1 MKIIHTA
8 DIHLDAGFASAG
20 VPVSFAN
27 RRRQGLRE
35 VFRTIAAR
43 AGELRADALLIAGD
57 LFDLARVTRDTVA
70 FLQSQFQAIEH
81 VPVFISPG
89 NHDPYID
96 GSPYITEPW
105 PDNVT
110 IFRQPDWTSAT
121 AAAGRLVVHG
131 FAFDGWDISRNPFG
145 QLAIEDDGALHVAV
159 GHGSERGH
167 QPPDGKL
174 YAPFDANA
182 ASALRL
188 SYLALGHFHNVIEIP
203 ANGTSMYYSG
213 APEGHDF
220 SECGPRYYLEVDLDD
235 GAVKVTPVPSSQ
247 VIYETREIDCS
258 TAVSSQD
265 LVDRIRGLARDD
277 VKLAVRVTLCGA
289 CPLSL
294 MGELAA
300 VKDAAA
306 DDFEYLD
313 VVDATSPQEDYEE
326 LARDGTTL
334 GEFITRLNA
343 AIEDAPDE
351 ARRAVLER
359 AREVGLAAYR
369 GERIGVRGM
378 EIGGRA

>member
-1 MKIIHTA
+1 MKVIHTA

-35 VFRTIAAR
+35 VFRSIVAK
-43 AGELRADALLIAGD
+43 AGELNADAMLIAGD

-70 FLQSQFQAIEH
+70 FLQGQFESIEH
-81 VPVFISPG
+81 VPVFIAPG
-89 NHDPYID
+89 NHDPYIA

-110 IFRQPDWTSAT
+110 IFKLPDWTSAP
-121 AAAGRLVVHG
+121 AAGGRMMVHG

-145 QLAIEDDGALHVAV
+145 LLNIEDDGAVHVAV

-174 YAPFDANA
+174 YAPFDAPA

-203 ANGTSMYYSG
+203 ANGTRMYYSG

-220 SECGPRYYLEVDLDD
+220 SETGPRFYLEVNLDEN
-235 GAVKVTPVPSSQ
+235 GVNVERVPSSQ
-247 VIYETREIDCS
+247 IIYETHEIDCS

-265 LVDRIRGLARDD
+265 LIDRINGLARED
-277 VKLAVRVTLCGA
+277 VKLAVRVTLSGK

-294 MGELAA
+294 MGEMAA

-306 DDFEYLD
+306 DNFEYLD
-313 VVDATSPQEDYEE
+313 VVDTTSPQEDYEE
-326 LARDGTTL
+326 LARDGTSL
-334 GEFITRLNA
+334 GEFITRLNTA
-343 AIEDAPDE
+343 VEDAPDE

-359 AREVGLAAYR
+359 AREVGLAAFQ

-378 EIGGRA
+378 DIGGRA